1 MTVTTVNLP
10 EKWRTDLY
18 ASSSRISCR
27 KRTVQVLSKE
37 REINQK
43 EKKRSKKHE
52 QTKNSLKIFSPS
64 FTMRCE
70 KKVGE

>member
-1 MTVTTVNLP
+1 MIVTTINLP

-18 ASSSRISCR
+18 ASFSRISCR

-43 EKKRSKKHE
+43 EKNKYE
-52 QTKNSLKIFSPS
+52 A
-64 FTMRCE
+64 
-70 KKVGE
+70 